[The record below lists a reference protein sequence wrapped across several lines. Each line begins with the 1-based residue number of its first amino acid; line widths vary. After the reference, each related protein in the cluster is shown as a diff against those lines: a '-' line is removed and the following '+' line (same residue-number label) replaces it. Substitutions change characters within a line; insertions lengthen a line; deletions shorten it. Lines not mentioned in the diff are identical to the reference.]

1 MEQAYRLIEQGWGLK
16 LGHQEEQRLELAGEL
31 LLTPVKVKFF
41 YPVAT
46 FILEGDKRHPT
57 QEITKI
63 IKDQSTRELIS
74 VDYTVTLPRR
84 SFDEFLLWVHRYMDS
99 VKVISPPQ
107 LVERHQ
113 EAAQKLFERYKLKR
127 I

>member
-1 MEQAYRLIEQGWGLK
+1 
-16 LGHQEEQRLELAGEL
+16 
-31 LLTPVKVKFF
+31 
-41 YPVAT
+41 PVAT

-63 IKDQSTRELIS
+63 IKDKSTGELIS
-74 VDYTVTLPRR
+74 VDYTVMLPRR

-107 LVERHQ
+107 LVERHC
-113 EAAQKLFERYKLKR
+113 EAAQKLFERYTS
-127 I
+127 